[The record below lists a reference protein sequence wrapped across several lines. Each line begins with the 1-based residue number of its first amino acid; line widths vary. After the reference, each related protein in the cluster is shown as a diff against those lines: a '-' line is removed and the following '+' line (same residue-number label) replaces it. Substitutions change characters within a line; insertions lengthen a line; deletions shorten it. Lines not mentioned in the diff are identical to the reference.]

1 MKLRYNRLTIE
12 VSYSGATHMHHQ
24 DPLRIRA
31 CSLAKKFEHNALYET
46 LAERSKATMI
56 KDAIIVEQDHSYAF
70 VFDYGAVVFWG
81 MRYDDEQRLI
91 DVILSAAT
99 APLESMIEDE
109 LTLRID
115 AQAQQI
121 QIRNDEIELPSIDD
135 LERLALSHA
144 LAQSVKLEE
153 FESSVQRIIETT
165 QYIPEA
171 LAKNGTVPLRKKELS
186 KERGKLFLAK
196 ANVHLQHG
204 LLDTPEFF
212 WEYPELENH
221 YLALA
226 RYLEVRQRIEA
237 LNQKLEVIQ
246 ELLDMLADE
255 QKHLHSSMLEWI
267 IIILIAVEIG
277 LFFVH

>member
-1 MKLRYNRLTIE
+1 MR
-12 VSYSGATHMHHQ
+12 HQ
-24 DPLRIRA
+24 DPTRIRA
-31 CSLAKKFEHNALYET
+31 CSLAKKFDHTALYEM

-56 KDAIIVEQDHSYAF
+56 KDAIIIEQENSCAF

-109 LTLRID
+109 LQLRIETESLS
-115 AQAQQI
+115 I
-121 QIRNDEIELPSIDD
+121 QIKNDQIMLPSIND

-165 QYIPEA
+165 RYIPEA

-186 KERGKLFLAK
+186 KERGKLFLTK

-212 WEYPELENH
+212 WEYPELESY
-221 YLALA
+221 YLALV

-255 QKHLHSSMLEWI
+255 QKHLHSNMLEWI